1 MANKA
6 YKFRIY
12 PNTEQQVLFAKTFG
26 CVRFIYNRMLADKIK
41 HYENTGLKLNNTP
54 AQYKDE
60 FVWLKEIDSLA
71 LANAQMNLQTAYNN
85 FFRDKKVGFPKFK
98 SKKTHRHSYTT
109 NNQKGTVALIDDN
122 LKLPKVGL
130 VKMKQHRQ
138 IPENQRI
145 KSATISQE
153 PSGKYFVSVLVEY
166 DYEIPKKHLDKTKAL
181 GLDYS
186 SHSFYVDSQGREADY
201 PKFYRNTQ
209 NVLAREQRKLSL
221 MKYGSNNYEKQRIK
235 VATVQEHTGNQRK
248 DWIHKLSRHLA
259 NAYDIICVEDIN
271 LRGMAQCLTLGKSTN
286 DNGFGMFR
294 DILKYK
300 LEEQGKRLVKIDKWF
315 PSSKM
320 CHACGC
326 INENL
331 KLSDRVWT
339 CECCGEILNR
349 DHNAAINILNTGLKQ
364 ID

>member
-1 MANKA
+1 
-6 YKFRIY
+6 
-12 PNTEQQVLFAKTFG
+12 
-26 CVRFIYNRMLADKIK
+26 
-41 HYENTGLKLNNTP
+41 
-54 AQYKDE
+54 
-60 FVWLKEIDSLA
+60 
-71 LANAQMNLQTAYNN
+71 
-85 FFRDKKVGFPKFK
+85 
-98 SKKTHRHSYTT
+98 
-109 NNQKGTVALIDDN
+109 
-122 LKLPKVGL
+122 
-130 VKMKQHRQ
+130 MKQHRQ

-186 SHSFYVDSQGREADY
+186 SHNFYVDSQGREADY

-235 VATVQEHTGNQRK
+235 VAAVQERIANQRK

-271 LRGMAQCLTLGKSTN
+271 LRGMAQYLTLGKSTN

-331 KLSDRVWT
+331 KLSDRVST
-339 CECCGEILNR
+339 CECCGEVLNR

-364 ID
+364 MD